1 MMVVTNKELTMKMN
15 ELNGVKIVYHDD
27 TEFLVQVGKDS
38 GAYKTKYRFVGNLVS
53 AVLYL
58 NGINIGNGY
67 KKRLMMP
74 SAKKPVLARVFS

>member
-1 MMVVTNKELTMKMN
+1 MMVVTNKELAMKMN

-53 AVLYL
+53 AVLYF

>member
-38 GAYKTKYRFVGNLVS
+38 GAYKTRYRFVGTW
-53 AVLYL
+53 
-58 NGINIGNGY
+58 
-67 KKRLMMP
+67 
-74 SAKKPVLARVFS
+74 

>member
-15 ELNGVKIVYHDD
+15 D
-27 TEFLVQVGKDS
+27 
-38 GAYKTKYRFVGNLVS
+38 KTKYRFVGNLVS
-53 AVLYL
+53 AVLYF